1 MIMDVTLSQ
10 QKWCN
15 ILSVAIGALGL
26 ILTFRPYFGFLFFPL
41 TVIAIVLGIMGR
53 NYKNLK
59 FLGGLGIILG
69 CVSILFQ
76 ALFLYW
82 VAPLIAITILAAL
95 VILGVVILQ
104 NVKKKYF
111 YYAFDIIDEL
121 LD

>member
-1 MIMDVTLSQ
+1 MDVTLSQ

-26 ILTFRPYFGFLFFPL
+26 FMTFKPYFGFLYFPL